1 MLHGHNRYG
10 YWQDVIDTSQPA
22 GGWGWF
28 DFAGWLWKTERDKH
42 DESRRNCDEKE
53 LL

>member
-22 GGWGWF
+22 GGG
-28 DFAGWLWKTERDKH
+28 GGLILRGSYGKRKEPNMMKVC
-42 DESRRNCDEKE
+42 ESVMKKN
-53 LL
+53 LV